1 VRPSQESVAR
11 NEHLRRK
18 VNHAVFVLPPIL
30 PSSVCTAAAHR
41 PPRHARRAMHAPRL
55 GLQLGDLMSSFLYVI
70 AILAMLARP
79 LLAQENSVEGP
90 TQAPRPQPQVPPPYP
105 PPQAGEGREGADFSN
120 PRFVFHRSGG
130 GFLRLDLVTGAVAS
144 CSQNAADWTCVP
156 ARDERAALD
165 REIARLQRDNAALKD
180 ALLEHGV
187 PLPDASTP
195 SPAGRGGSGGAPV
208 PAETVPRP
216 PQTVP
221 PTASAPPPS
230 AKSGEPDRASRDDAE
245 VERIMTVME
254 KVWRRL
260 VEMMMN
266 IQRDLQKKG

>member
-1 VRPSQESVAR
+1 MRFSCCLQSVGRA
-11 NEHLRRK
+11 L
-18 VNHAVFVLPPIL
+18 ALPPR
-30 PSSVCTAAAHR
+30 TAGGVD
-41 PPRHARRAMHAPRL
+41 ARSLARLAMGNIMRSL
-55 GLQLGDLMSSFLYVI
+55 LYVI
-70 AILAMLARP
+70 AILAMMPMLRIP
-79 LLAQENSVEGP
+79 LLAQENSVEMP
-90 TQAPRPQPQVPPPYP
+90 TQAPRAQSQAQPSQPP
-105 PPQAGEGREGADFSN
+105 DFGT
-120 PRFVFHRSGG
+120 PRFVFHRIEG

-156 ARDERAALD
+156 GREERAALD
-165 REIARLQRDNAALKD
+165 LEIARLQRNNAALKN

-187 PLPDASTP
+187 PLPSDMKADAPTLP
-195 SPAGRGGSGGAPV
+195 SRVSGGGKDGAPRPA

-221 PTASAPPPS
+221 PSASAPPPS
-230 AKSGEPDRASRDDAE
+230 AKSGEPDHASRDDAE
-245 VERIMTVME
+245 IERIMAIME

>member
-1 VRPSQESVAR
+1 
-11 NEHLRRK
+11 
-18 VNHAVFVLPPIL
+18 
-30 PSSVCTAAAHR
+30 
-41 PPRHARRAMHAPRL
+41 
-55 GLQLGDLMSSFLYVI
+55 MSSLLYVI
-70 AILAMLARP
+70 AILAMMPMLSVP
-79 LLAQENSVEGP
+79 LLAQENSAEMP
-90 TQAPRPQPQVPPPYP
+90 TQAPRPQPQMQPSQPP
-105 PPQAGEGREGADFSN
+105 DFGN
-120 PRFVFHRSGG
+120 PRFVFHRIDS
-130 GFLRLDLVTGAVAS
+130 GFLRLDLFTGAVAS

-156 ARDERAALD
+156 GREERAALD
-165 REIARLQRDNAALKD
+165 REIARLQRDNAALKN

>member
-1 VRPSQESVAR
+1 MR
-11 NEHLRRK
+11 
-18 VNHAVFVLPPIL
+18 
-30 PSSVCTAAAHR
+30 
-41 PPRHARRAMHAPRL
+41 APRL
-55 GLQLGDLMSSFLYVI
+55 GLQRGGVMSLFLYVI
-70 AILAMLARP
+70 AILAMMPRP
-79 LLAQENSVEGP
+79 LLAQGNSVEMP
-90 TQAPRPQPQVPPPYP
+90 AQAPRPQPQVQQSQP
-105 PPQAGEGREGADFSN
+105 DFSN

-144 CSQNAADWTCVP
+144 CSQNVADWTCVP
-156 ARDERAALD
+156 GRDERAALD
-165 REIARLQRDNAALKD
+165 REIAQLQRDNAALKN

-187 PLPDASTP
+187 PLPNDMKADAPTLP
-195 SPAGRGGSGGAPV
+195 SATGGRGSGGAPV
-208 PAETVPRP
+208 PAETIPRP

-221 PTASAPPPS
+221 PAASAPPPS

-245 VERIMTVME
+245 IERIMTMME

>member
-1 VRPSQESVAR
+1 MPFSCCRQSFGRAF
-11 NEHLRRK
+11 
-18 VNHAVFVLPPIL
+18 ALPPRTAG
-30 PSSVCTAAAHR
+30 SAAARSLAR
-41 PPRHARRAMHAPRL
+41 PAMEDIMGP
-55 GLQLGDLMSSFLYVI
+55 FLYVI
-70 AILAMLARP
+70 AILVMMSRP
-79 LLAQENSVEGP
+79 LLAQENSAEIP
-90 TQAPRPQPQVPPPYP
+90 TPAPRPQPQVPPPYP

-130 GFLRLDLVTGAVAS
+130 AFLRLDLVTGAVAS

-156 ARDERAALD
+156 GRDERAALD
-165 REIARLQRDNAALKD
+165 REIAQLQRDNAALKN

-187 PLPDASTP
+187 PLPNDMKADAPTLP
-195 SPAGRGGSGGAPV
+195 SATGGGGSGGAPV
-208 PAETVPRP
+208 PAETIPRP

-221 PTASAPPPS
+221 PAASAPPPS

-245 VERIMTVME
+245 IERIMTMME

>member
-1 VRPSQESVAR
+1 M
-11 NEHLRRK
+11 
-18 VNHAVFVLPPIL
+18 
-30 PSSVCTAAAHR
+30 T
-41 PPRHARRAMHAPRL
+41 
-55 GLQLGDLMSSFLYVI
+55 SFLYVI
-70 AILAMLARP
+70 AILAMMARP
-79 LLAQENSVEGP
+79 LLAQENSVEMP
-90 TQAPRPQPQVPPPYP
+90 TQAPRPQPQVQQSQPP
-105 PPQAGEGREGADFSN
+105 DFGN
-120 PRFVFHRSGG
+120 PRFVFHRTDG

-144 CSQNAADWTCVP
+144 CSQNVADWTCIP
-156 ARDERAALD
+156 GRDERAALD
-165 REIARLQRDNAALKD
+165 REIARLQRDNAALKN

-195 SPAGRGGSGGAPV
+195 SSAGGGGGPV

-221 PTASAPPPS
+221 PAASAPPPS
-230 AKSGEPDRASRDDAE
+230 AKSGEADRASRDDAE

-254 KVWRRL
+254 QVWRRL

>member
-1 VRPSQESVAR
+1 MPLLCCRQSFGRAFTPPPHTAR
-11 NEHLRRK
+11 RTMR
-18 VNHAVFVLPPIL
+18 A
-30 PSSVCTAAAHR
+30 
-41 PPRHARRAMHAPRL
+41 PRH
-55 GLQLGDLMSSFLYVI
+55 GLQRGDVMRSFLYVI
-70 AILAMLARP
+70 AILAMMPRP
-79 LLAQENSVEGP
+79 LLAQGNSVEMP
-90 TQAPRPQPQVPPPYP
+90 TQAPRPQPPYSPPH
-105 PPQAGEGREGADFSN
+105 AGESREGAPDRGN
-120 PRFVFHRSGG
+120 PRFVFHRSDG
-130 GFLRLDLVTGAVAS
+130 GFVRLDLVTGSVAS

-156 ARDERAALD
+156 GRDERAALD
-165 REIARLQRDNAALKD
+165 REIVRLQRDNAALKN

-195 SPAGRGGSGGAPV
+195 YSAGGGGGGGAPV
-208 PAETVPRP
+208 PAETIPRP

-230 AKSGEPDRASRDDAE
+230 AKSGEPERASRDDAE
-245 VERIMTVME
+245 VERIMTMME

>member
-1 VRPSQESVAR
+1 
-11 NEHLRRK
+11 
-18 VNHAVFVLPPIL
+18 
-30 PSSVCTAAAHR
+30 
-41 PPRHARRAMHAPRL
+41 
-55 GLQLGDLMSSFLYVI
+55 
-70 AILAMLARP
+70 
-79 LLAQENSVEGP
+79 
-90 TQAPRPQPQVPPPYP
+90 
-105 PPQAGEGREGADFSN
+105 
-120 PRFVFHRSGG
+120 VFHRRGG

-144 CSQNAADWTCVP
+144 CSQNVADWTCVP
-156 ARDERAALD
+156 GRDERAALD
-165 REIARLQRDNAALKD
+165 REIARLQRDNAALKN

-187 PLPDASTP
+187 PLPDASAP
-195 SPAGRGGSGGAPV
+195 S

-221 PTASAPPPS
+221 PAASAPPPS

-245 VERIMTVME
+245 VERIMTMME

>member
-1 VRPSQESVAR
+1 MPLLCCRQSFGRAF
-11 NEHLRRK
+11 
-18 VNHAVFVLPPIL
+18 ALPPR
-30 PSSVCTAAAHR
+30 T
-41 PPRHARRAMHAPRL
+41 ARRAMHAPRL
-55 GLQLGDLMSSFLYVI
+55 GSQRGDVMSSFLYVI
-70 AILAMLARP
+70 AILALMPRP
-79 LLAQENSVEGP
+79 LLAQGVEMP
-90 TQAPRPQPQVPPPYP
+90 AQPPRPQPQAPPPYP
-105 PPQAGEGREGADFSN
+105 PPHAGESREVAPDRGN
-120 PRFVFHRSGG
+120 PRFVFHRTDG
-130 GFLRLDLVTGAVAS
+130 GFVRLDLVTGAVAS

-156 ARDERAALD
+156 GRDERAALD
-165 REIARLQRDNAALKD
+165 REIVRLQRDNAALKN

-195 SPAGRGGSGGAPV
+195 ASTGGGGGGGAPV

-245 VERIMTVME
+245 IERIMTMME